1 MSNDYSKLT
10 NEDLISELNTSIKQT
25 KLIFKEIMERQDA
38 GTLKRKYDE
47 IGREI
52 FRTCNS
58 KESHKN
64 KKTA

>member
-10 NEDLISELNTSIKQT
+10 NEDLIAELNNSIKET
-25 KLIFKEIMERQDA
+25 KLIFKEIMDREDSGR
-38 GTLKRKYDE
+38 LKRKYDE
-47 IGREI
+47 IDREI
-52 FRTCNS
+52 FRTCGN